1 MEGPTVQE
9 GKAARHGN
17 IRKLSSDGAHLRQEA
32 RPVGTYS
39 LKAFDTAVRRPGPQ
53 P

>member
-1 MEGPTVQE
+1 MQE

-32 RPVGTYS
+32 RPVGTCS
-39 LKAFDTAVRRPGPQ
+39 LKAFETAMRRPGPL